1 MMKKYYLLTLLFAI
15 IVNGCARHNQ
25 IDFSSSEAFFSS
37 LNETK
42 IIKNENSKRLNRT
55 KMIQKE
61 NKKSTSVL
69 NSLKKS
75 KINNKDKGII
85 TKSLLLNL
93 SSYEKLL
100 EQKIG
105 LEEHNI
111 LKIFN
116 NASLII
122 KHGKIKNFQFHLKSC
137 HLDLFF
143 LINNKTYIFKHFDIR
158 PSAILSKLNK
168 NKCVEEL
175 NNKFTLIRD
184 PK

>member
-1 MMKKYYLLTLLFAI
+1 MMKKYFLLILLFSVI
-15 IVNGCARHNQ
+15 MNGCTRHNQ
-25 IDFSSSEAFFSS
+25 IDFSSSETFFSS

-42 IIKNENSKRLNRT
+42 II
-55 KMIQKE
+55 QKE
-61 NKKSTSVL
+61 NKKGLIEAKNNKKENKKNTTVL

-75 KINNKDKGII
+75 KINNADEGII
-85 TKSLLLNL
+85 KKSLLLNL
-93 SSYEKLL
+93 SSY
-100 EQKIG
+100 QKI
-105 LEEHNI
+105 LERKIGFEEYNI

-143 LINNKTYIFKHFDIR
+143 LDEDKAYIFKHFDIR
-158 PSAILSKLNK
+158 PSTIPSKLDK
-168 NKCVEEL
+168 KKCVEEL

-184 PK
+184 LK

>member
-1 MMKKYYLLTLLFAI
+1 MMKKYFLLTLLFLI
-15 IVNGCARHNQ
+15 IMNGCARQNQ

-42 IIKNENSKRLNRT
+42 II
-55 KMIQKE
+55 QKE
-61 NKKSTSVL
+61 NKKSTPVK
-69 NSLKKS
+69 NSLKKT
-75 KINNKDKGII
+75 KIKNKDKGII
-85 TKSLLLNL
+85 KKSTMLNL

-100 EQKIG
+100 EKKIG
-105 LEEHNI
+105 IEEYNI

-122 KHGKIKNFQFHLKSC
+122 KHGKIKNIQFHLKSC

-143 LINNKTYIFKHFDIR
+143 LDKNKTYIFKHYDIR
-158 PSAILSKLNK
+158 PSTILSKLDK
-168 NKCVEEL
+168 KRCVKEL

>member
-1 MMKKYYLLTLLFAI
+1 MMKKYFLLTLLFLI
-15 IVNGCARHNQ
+15 IMNGCARQNQ

-42 IIKNENSKRLNRT
+42 II
-55 KMIQKE
+55 QKE
-61 NKKSTSVL
+61 NKKNTPVL

-75 KINNKDKGII
+75 KINNKDVDII
-85 TKSLLLNL
+85 KKSLLLNL
-93 SSYEKLL
+93 SSYKKQLEK
-100 EQKIG
+100 QIG
-105 LEEHNI
+105 IEEYNI

-122 KHGKIKNFQFHLKSC
+122 KHGKIKNIQFHLKSC

-143 LINNKTYIFKHFDIR
+143 LDKNKTYIFKHFDIR
-158 PSAILSKLNK
+158 PSTILSKLDK
-168 NKCVEEL
+168 KKCVEEL

>member
-1 MMKKYYLLTLLFAI
+1 MMKKYFLLSLLFSI
-15 IVNGCARHNQ
+15 IMNGCARQNQ

-37 LNETK
+37 LNEPK
-42 IIKNENSKRLNRT
+42 I
-55 KMIQKE
+55 IQKE
-61 NKKSTSVL
+61 NKTGFNEKEIIQKEDKTNTLAL

-75 KINNKDKGII
+75 KINNKDEGII
-85 TKSLLLNL
+85 KKSFLLNH

-100 EQKIG
+100 EKKIG
-105 LEEHNI
+105 IEEYNI

-143 LINNKTYIFKHFDIR
+143 LDKDKTYIFKHFDIR
-158 PSAILSKLNK
+158 PSTIVSKLDK
-168 NKCVEEL
+168 KKCVEEL
-175 NNKFTLIRD
+175 NNKFTLIRH

>member
-1 MMKKYYLLTLLFAI
+1 MKKYFLLTLLFLI
-15 IVNGCARHNQ
+15 IMNGCARQNQ

-42 IIKNENSKRLNRT
+42 IIK
-55 KMIQKE
+55 KE
-61 NKKSTSVL
+61 NKKSTPVK
-69 NSLKKS
+69 NSLKKT
-75 KINNKDKGII
+75 KIKNKDKGII
-85 TKSLLLNL
+85 KKSMLLNL
-93 SSYEKLL
+93 SSYKKLL
-100 EQKIG
+100 EKKIG
-105 LEEHNI
+105 IEEYNI

-122 KHGKIKNFQFHLKSC
+122 KHGKIKNIQFHLKSC

-143 LINNKTYIFKHFDIR
+143 LDKNKTYIFKHYDIR
-158 PSAILSKLNK
+158 PSTILSKLNK
-168 NKCVEEL
+168 KRCVKEL

>member
-1 MMKKYYLLTLLFAI
+1 MMKKYFLLTLLFLI
-15 IVNGCARHNQ
+15 IMSGCARQNQ

-42 IIKNENSKRLNRT
+42 KIQKENSKRLNKT
-55 KMIQKE
+55 KIIQNE
-61 NKKSTSVL
+61 NEKSTSVL
-69 NSLKKS
+69 NSLKNS
-75 KINNKDKGII
+75 KINNNDEDII

-105 LEEHNI
+105 LEEYNI

-143 LINNKTYIFKHFDIR
+143 LDKDKTYIFKHFDIR
-158 PSAILSKLNK
+158 PSAILSKLDK
-168 NKCVEEL
+168 KSCVEEL
-175 NNKFTLIRD
+175 NNKFTLIRN

>member
-1 MMKKYYLLTLLFAI
+1 MMKMYFLLTLLFSI
-15 IVNGCARHNQ
+15 FLNGCARHTQ
-25 IDFSSSEAFFSS
+25 IDFSSSETFFSS

-42 IIKNENSKRLNRT
+42 IIQKGNKKSTSVLNSLK
-55 KMIQKE
+55 KE

-75 KINNKDKGII
+75 EINNKDEGII
-85 TKSLLLNL
+85 TKSSLLNL
-93 SSYEKLL
+93 SSYKQLL

-105 LEEHNI
+105 FEEYNI

-116 NASLII
+116 NANLII
-122 KHGKIKNFQFHLKSC
+122 KHGKIKNFQFHLKAC

-143 LINNKTYIFKHFDIR
+143 LNENKNYIFKHFDIR
-158 PSAILSKLNK
+158 PSAILSKLDK
-168 NKCVEEL
+168 KKCVEEL
-175 NNKFTLIRD
+175 NNKFTLLRD

>member
-1 MMKKYYLLTLLFAI
+1 MKKYFLLTLLFLI
-15 IVNGCARHNQ
+15 IMNGCARQNQ

-42 IIKNENSKRLNRT
+42 II
-55 KMIQKE
+55 QKK
-61 NKKSTSVL
+61 NKKNTPML

-75 KINNKDKGII
+75 KIKNKDEGII
-85 TKSLLLNL
+85 KKSMLLNL

-105 LEEHNI
+105 IEEYNI

-122 KHGKIKNFQFHLKSC
+122 KHGKIKNIQFHLKSC

-143 LINNKTYIFKHFDIR
+143 LNKNKTYIFKHYDIR
-158 PSAILSKLNK
+158 PSTILSKLDK
-168 NKCVEEL
+168 KRCFKEL

>member
-1 MMKKYYLLTLLFAI
+1 MMKKYFLLTLLFLI
-15 IVNGCARHNQ
+15 IMNGCARQNQ

-42 IIKNENSKRLNRT
+42 II
-55 KMIQKE
+55 QKE
-61 NKKSTSVL
+61 NKKNTPVK
-69 NSLKKS
+69 NSLKKT
-75 KINNKDKGII
+75 KIKNKDKGII
-85 TKSLLLNL
+85 KKSTMLNL

-105 LEEHNI
+105 IEEYNI

-122 KHGKIKNFQFHLKSC
+122 KHGKIKNIQFHLKSC

-143 LINNKTYIFKHFDIR
+143 LDKNKTYIFKHYDIR
-158 PSAILSKLNK
+158 PSTILSKLDK
-168 NKCVEEL
+168 KRCVKEL

>member
-1 MMKKYYLLTLLFAI
+1 M
-15 IVNGCARHNQ
+15 NGCARQNQ
-25 IDFSSSEAFFSS
+25 INFSSSEAFFSS
-37 LNETK
+37 LNEKK
-42 IIKNENSKRLNRT
+42 II
-55 KMIQKE
+55 QKK
-61 NKKSTSVL
+61 NKKSTPVS
-69 NSLKKS
+69 NSLKKN
-75 KINNKDKGII
+75 KINNKDEGTIKK
-85 TKSLLLNL
+85 TKLLNL
-93 SSYEKLL
+93 LSYEKLL

-105 LEEHNI
+105 IKEYNI

-143 LINNKTYIFKHFDIR
+143 LEKDKTYIFKHFDIR
-158 PSAILSKLNK
+158 PSAILSKLDK
-168 NKCVEEL
+168 KKCVKEL

>member
-1 MMKKYYLLTLLFAI
+1 M
-15 IVNGCARHNQ
+15 NGCARHNQ
-25 IDFSSSEAFFSS
+25 LDFSSSEAFFTS

-42 IIKNENSKRLNRT
+42 IIQKENSKKLNKT
-55 KMIQKE
+55 KTIQNE
-61 NKKSTSVL
+61 NKKSTYVL

-75 KINNKDKGII
+75 KINHKDDDII
-85 TKSLLLNL
+85 KKSLLLNL
-93 SSYEKLL
+93 LSYEKLL
-100 EQKIG
+100 EKKIG
-105 LEEHNI
+105 IEEYNI

-143 LINNKTYIFKHFDIR
+143 LDKDKTYIFKHFDIR
-158 PSAILSKLNK
+158 PSTIPSKLDK
-168 NKCVEEL
+168 KKCVKEL

>member
-1 MMKKYYLLTLLFAI
+1 MMKKYFLLTLLLSI
-15 IVNGCARHNQ
+15 IMNGCARQNQ

-37 LNETK
+37 LNETE
-42 IIKNENSKRLNRT
+42 I
-55 KMIQKE
+55 IQKE
-61 NKKSTSVL
+61 NKKSTPVL

-75 KINNKDKGII
+75 KINNKEEDII
-85 TKSLLLNL
+85 KKSFLLNL

-100 EQKIG
+100 EKKIG
-105 LEEHNI
+105 IEEYNI
-111 LKIFN
+111 LEIFN

-122 KHGKIKNFQFHLKSC
+122 KQGKIKNIQFHLKSC

-143 LINNKTYIFKHFDIR
+143 LDKNKTYIFKHFDIR
-158 PSAILSKLNK
+158 PSTILSKLDK
-168 NKCVEEL
+168 KRCFEEL

>member
-1 MMKKYYLLTLLFAI
+1 MMKKYFLLTLLFSI
-15 IVNGCARHNQ
+15 IMNGCARHNQ

-42 IIKNENSKRLNRT
+42 II
-55 KMIQKE
+55 QKE
-61 NKKSTSVL
+61 NKKNTPVL
-69 NSLKKS
+69 NSLKKN
-75 KINNKDKGII
+75 KINNKDEGIL
-85 TKSLLLNL
+85 KKFRMLNL

-100 EQKIG
+100 KQKIG
-105 LEEHNI
+105 IEEYRI

-122 KHGKIKNFQFHLKSC
+122 KHGKIKNIQFHLKSC

-143 LINNKTYIFKHFDIR
+143 LDKNKTYIFKHFDIR
-158 PSAILSKLNK
+158 PSTIVYKLDK
-168 NKCVEEL
+168 KKCVEEL
-175 NNKFTLIRD
+175 NNKFTLIRH

>member
-1 MMKKYYLLTLLFAI
+1 MMKKYFLLTLLFLI
-15 IVNGCARHNQ
+15 IMNGCARQNQ

-37 LNETK
+37 LNETE
-42 IIKNENSKRLNRT
+42 I
-55 KMIQKE
+55 IQKE
-61 NKKSTSVL
+61 NKKSTLVK
-69 NSLKKS
+69 NSLKKT
-75 KINNKDKGII
+75 KVINKDKGII
-85 TKSLLLNL
+85 KKSTMLNL

-105 LEEHNI
+105 IEEYNI

-122 KHGKIKNFQFHLKSC
+122 KHGKIKNIQFHLKSC

-143 LINNKTYIFKHFDIR
+143 LDKNKTYIFKHFDIR
-158 PSAILSKLNK
+158 PSTILSKLDK
-168 NKCVEEL
+168 KRCFEEL

>member
-1 MMKKYYLLTLLFAI
+1 M
-15 IVNGCARHNQ
+15 NGCARQNQ

-42 IIKNENSKRLNRT
+42 II
-55 KMIQKE
+55 QKE
-61 NKKSTSVL
+61 NKKSTPEK
-69 NSLKKS
+69 NSLKKN
-75 KINNKDKGII
+75 KIKNKDEGII
-85 TKSLLLNL
+85 KKSMLLNL

-105 LEEHNI
+105 IEEYNI

-122 KHGKIKNFQFHLKSC
+122 KHGKIKNIQFHLKSC

-143 LINNKTYIFKHFDIR
+143 LDKDKTYIFKHFDIR
-158 PSAILSKLNK
+158 PSTILPKLDK
-168 NKCVEEL
+168 KKCVEEL